1 MGFFL
6 TVLYLVASFLTPPV
20 LFGPLAEF
28 RIELILAVLLL
39 LVSIP
44 KMRSFVFRT
53 PQALA
58 LAGLSVAASL
68 SVFIAMRWVG
78 GAVNT
83 WLGFIPSL
91 YAYFLV
97 SLHCDS
103 RKKLQILVIM
113 LLFVC
118 LFVIVNGTLDLR
130 HLTPGSGPYNYSSDA
145 SQNDASKLWE
155 IDHPYLFPM
164 QDEAGEWFYRLRGL
178 GEVHDPNDFGQLLV
192 CEIPLLFIFWR
203 TKNWIRTVAF
213 VIAPACILSYGIY
226 LTHSRGALVALLA
239 VVLLAARRRIGTLP
253 AAVIAAVLFAGS
265 MALHFT
271 GGRAISAEAGAD
283 RTELWSES
291 LQILKS
297 HPIFG
302 IGLNQLPGYIGHTA
316 HNSIVVCAT
325 ELGLVGLFFWSL
337 FLLPTMR
344 DTLVIAS
351 PKKLTDAENAP
362 AEEGFLTFNAWK
374 GVPLDKAEINRLGY
388 CLLLSLA
395 GFLASGWFLSR
406 AFVMTLFL
414 LGGMAEVVYEMAQR
428 RGMAPPRLPLRRV
441 LIYSVG
447 LMMGSLTLVYVA
459 VRILNLAR

>member
-20 LFGPLAEF
+20 IFGPLAEF

-39 LVSIP
+39 LVSVP
-44 KMRSFVFRT
+44 KMMRSFVFRT

-58 LAGLSVAASL
+58 LAGLSVAASF
-68 SVFIAMRWVG
+68 SVFIAMRWLG
-78 GAVNT
+78 GAINT
-83 WLGFIPSL
+83 WLGFIPSI

-97 SLHCDS
+97 CLHCDS
-103 RKKLQILVIM
+103 RKKLQLLVIM

-118 LFVIVNGTLDLR
+118 LFVIVNGALDLR
-130 HLTPGSGPYNYSSDA
+130 HVTPTSGFSGSESSESA
-145 SQNDASKLWE
+145 ERRLWE
-155 IDHPYLFPM
+155 IEHPYLFPM
-164 QDEAGEWFYRLRGL
+164 QDDAGQRFYRLRGL

-192 CEIPLLFIFWR
+192 CEIPLLFVFWR
-203 TKNWIRTVAF
+203 PKKLIRNFAF
-213 VIAPACILSYGIY
+213 VMVPASALSYGIY
-226 LTHSRGALVALLA
+226 LTHSRGALLALVA
-239 VVLLAARRRIGTLP
+239 VVLVAARRRIGTLP
-253 AAVIAAVLFAGS
+253 AAVIAAGLFAGA
-265 MALHFT
+265 MAVHFT

-291 LQILKS
+291 LQIVKS

-316 HNSIVVCAT
+316 HNSIVVCAA
-325 ELGLVGLFFWSL
+325 ELGLFGLYFWSL
-337 FLLPTMR
+337 FLLPTVR

-351 PKKLTDAENAP
+351 PKRVADVENAP
-362 AEEGFLTFNAWK
+362 AEEGLLPFYERKSA
-374 GVPLDKAEINRLGY
+374 VLDKAETNRLGY
-388 CLLLSLA
+388 CLLLSLT
-395 GFLASGWFLSR
+395 GFLAAGWFLSR

-414 LGGMAEVVYEMAQR
+414 LGGMAEVVYEMALR
-428 RGMAPPRLPLRRV
+428 RGMTPPRLSLGRV

-447 LMMGSLTLVYVA
+447 LMIGSLTLVYVT

>member
-39 LVSIP
+39 LVSVP
-44 KMRSFVFRT
+44 KMMRSFVFRT

-68 SVFIAMRWVG
+68 SVFIAMSWVG
-78 GAVNT
+78 GAINT
-83 WLGFIPSL
+83 WLGFLPSI

-97 SLHCDS
+97 SLHCNS

-118 LFVIVNGTLDLR
+118 LFVIVNGALDLR
-130 HLTPGSGPYNYSSDA
+130 HITPTTSLSGSELSDSA
-145 SQNDASKLWE
+145 EHRLWE
-155 IDHPYLFPM
+155 IEHPYLFPM
-164 QDEAGEWFYRLRGL
+164 QDDAGQRFYRLRGL

-192 CEIPLLFIFWR
+192 CEIPLLFVFWR
-203 TKNWIRTVAF
+203 PKKMIRNFAF
-213 VIAPACILSYGIY
+213 VIVPACALFYGIY
-226 LTHSRGALVALLA
+226 LTHSRGALLALVA
-239 VVLLAARRRIGTLP
+239 VVLVAARRRIGTIP
-253 AAVIAAVLFAGS
+253 AAVIAAGLFAGA
-265 MALHFT
+265 MAVHFT
-271 GGRAISAEAGAD
+271 GGRAISAEAGSD

-291 LQILKS
+291 LQIVKS

-316 HNSIVVCAT
+316 HNSIVVCAA
-325 ELGLVGLFFWSL
+325 ELGLFGLFFWSL
-337 FLLPTMR
+337 FLLPTVR

-351 PKKLTDAENAP
+351 PKRVADAENAP
-362 AEEGFLTFNAWK
+362 AEEGLLPFYERKSA
-374 GVPLDKAEINRLGY
+374 VLDKAEINRLGY
-388 CLLLSLA
+388 CLLLSLT
-395 GFLASGWFLSR
+395 GFLAAGWFLSR

-414 LGGMAEVVYEMAQR
+414 LGGMSETVYEMALSH
-428 RGMAPPRLPLRRV
+428 GMTPPRLPLGRV
-441 LIYSVG
+441 LVYSFG
-447 LMMGSLTLVYVA
+447 LMIGSLTLVYIT